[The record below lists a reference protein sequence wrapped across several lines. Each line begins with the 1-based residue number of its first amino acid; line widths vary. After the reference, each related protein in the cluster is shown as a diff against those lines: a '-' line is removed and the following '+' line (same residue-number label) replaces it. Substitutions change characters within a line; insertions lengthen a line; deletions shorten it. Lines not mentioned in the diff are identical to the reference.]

1 MTCERDSAN
10 KQEIFE
16 LGIVFGWTY
25 GVKLELGILFGWAYG
40 VNFATSHV
48 LVCYSRTGMILVPG
62 STTVNKRT

>member
-16 LGIVFGWTY
+16 LGIVFGWAY

-48 LVCYSRTGMILVPG
+48 LVCYSRTG
-62 STTVNKRT
+62 